1 MLAAHRRAPLPG
13 HGAGAEHAPMSTI
26 LWSTIA
32 LVVAIV
38 WAIGVVDLFRRH
50 LDFKH
55 TIAWLLIVLI
65 LPILGTILYWVL
77 REPDAR
83 DLERAEAAQR
93 DLRHARHERSIDSTG
108 LGV

>member
-1 MLAAHRRAPLPG
+1 
-13 HGAGAEHAPMSTI
+13 MSTFI
-26 LWSTIA
+26 WITLTV
-32 LVVAIV
+32 LVVIV
-38 WAIGVVDLFRRH
+38 WTIGVVDLFRRR

-93 DLRHARHERSIDSTG
+93 DLRHSRHERGFDSTG
-108 LGV
+108 FGV